1 MRAAHHGF
9 KNGRRSS
16 QKVFTP
22 FPYLRIREVL
32 AMTVRNYL
40 WGHRYHGTCIYGG
53 ARGCRC
59 GVISSAITIG
69 NCYRIQRLKSM
80 IGYKVMLCSNTLEV
94 SMMGRYLESCVVP
107 IPIMHVLCYWSS
119 PVCIQL
125 GHLKKEVAV
134 YIFCCIVPYL
144 FQHEWSLTMHRP
156 CSCKT
161 TARTHSTLTLR
172 RLLSKRNDGTVKSE

>member
-94 SMMGRYLESCVVP
+94 SMMGDKLLYLLENEAKSWTAPNAPPPNPNIRGASGPPPAPPLPTPMSVF
-107 IPIMHVLCYWSS
+107 M
-119 PVCIQL
+119 
-125 GHLKKEVAV
+125 
-134 YIFCCIVPYL
+134 L
-144 FQHEWSLTMHRP
+144 F
-156 CSCKT
+156 
-161 TARTHSTLTLR
+161 R
-172 RLLSKRNDGTVKSE
+172 RRC